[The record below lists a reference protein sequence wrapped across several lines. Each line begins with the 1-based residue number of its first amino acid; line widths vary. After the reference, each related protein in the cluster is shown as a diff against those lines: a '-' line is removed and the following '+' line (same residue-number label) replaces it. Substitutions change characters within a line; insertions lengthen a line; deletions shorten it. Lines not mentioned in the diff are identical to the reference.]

1 MKKTIKLVALS
12 LALFG
17 TTISFSQNIY
27 DGNDKIYSTIKKVE
41 SKSSEVAY
49 WVRDNK
55 NAQYGQIVLWGTVA
69 YKIQDPQ
76 NYTKGTMTKTGNNY
90 TFYVGEGD
98 KGMKAGELT
107 KEGEGWIISD
117 GGGEKIGTIKKQ
129 GNKLV
134 EYNTKNQ
141 TVGSVEGVPQDYA
154 LAFFFG
160 WYLPA
165 VDAPKGN
172 AGTALKEIKV
182 NVPNLDKG
190 QCDKL
195 LPVLGDYDKKLKELS
210 ESISAAFNAAGAFKK
225 PKIHQDG
232 MKQWKELKQ
241 ELFNQAKPILNK
253 GNQAS
258 EFERLYANWSQ
269 VVTEWN
275 KWQGKIVNANNK
287 N

>member
-1 MKKTIKLVALS
+1 MKKSTKIVTLS
-12 LALFG
+12 LALFS
-17 TTISFSQNIY
+17 TVTSFSQNIY
-27 DGNDKIYSTIKKVE
+27 DGNDKIYSTIKKSTKIE
-41 SKSSEVAY
+41 GLY
-49 WVRDNK
+49 FVRDN
-55 NAQYGQIVLWGTVA
+55 NAAIYGQIVLWGTVA
-69 YKIQDPQ
+69 YKIQNPKNGD
-76 NYTKGTMTKTGNNY
+76 YTMGTMTKTGNNY

-98 KGMKAGELT
+98 KGMKSGEFI
-107 KEGEGWIISD
+107 KEGEGWIIND
-117 GGGEKIGTIKKQ
+117 GGGEKIGSIKKQ
-129 GNKLV
+129 GNKFV

-172 AGTALKEIKV
+172 AGIALKEIKV

-195 LPVLGDYDKKLKELS
+195 LPVLVDYDKKLKELS
-210 ESISAAFNAAGAFKK
+210 ERISASFNAAGAFKK
-225 PKIHQDG
+225 PKIHQGG
-232 MKQWKELKQ
+232 MNQWKELKQ